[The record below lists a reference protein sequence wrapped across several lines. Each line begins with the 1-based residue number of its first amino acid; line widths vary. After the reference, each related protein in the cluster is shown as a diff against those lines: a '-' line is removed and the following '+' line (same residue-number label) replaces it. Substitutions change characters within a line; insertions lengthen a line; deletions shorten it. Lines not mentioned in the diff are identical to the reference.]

1 VRPNATATYFLQMA
15 APGQLAQPIPLVMA
29 ESANQILAVSLVR
42 PNATATYF
50 LQMAA
55 PGQLAQPIPLVMA
68 ESANQITVRR
78 NVLGCAEYLMVVGE
92 SVGVLLEIFV
102 D

>member
-1 VRPNATATYFLQMA
+1 
-15 APGQLAQPIPLVMA
+15 
-29 ESANQILAVSLVR
+29 
-42 PNATATYF
+42 
-50 LQMAA
+50 MAA